1 MIRLLIWCGLA
12 YITYTLIKHSK
23 LISKSKDPL
32 VKEKDPYNK
41 LNIEDADFEDI
52 NHEDQT

>member
-1 MIRLLIWCGLA
+1 MIRVLIWCGLA
-12 YITYTLIKHSK
+12 YIAYTLLKNYK

-52 NHEDQT
+52 NNEDQT

>member
-12 YITYTLIKHSK
+12 YITYTLLKYSK

>member
-1 MIRLLIWCGLA
+1 MIRVLIWCGLA
-12 YITYTLIKHSK
+12 YIAYTLLKNYK

-52 NHEDQT
+52 NNKDQT